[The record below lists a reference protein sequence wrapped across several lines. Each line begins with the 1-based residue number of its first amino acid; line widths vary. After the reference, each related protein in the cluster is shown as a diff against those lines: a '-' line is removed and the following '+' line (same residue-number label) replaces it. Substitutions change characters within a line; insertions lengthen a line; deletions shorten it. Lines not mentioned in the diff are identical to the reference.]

1 MDHKQLEAFIRD
13 AAARGWSKT
22 QTAAALGMH
31 KQKFW
36 DLLRLLPAFK
46 WAPKGHTLGN
56 KLGNESKRGVA
67 YPKVMAAARVAQ
79 QARRDQHRRTV
90 HGRSGSLEELATLCT
105 VSARTIRR
113 RLAAGQTPEQAF
125 TFRQPAPA
133 ARPGEQKG

>member
-1 MDHKQLEAFIRD
+1 MDQQQLEAFIRD

-22 QTAAALGMH
+22 QTAEALGMN

-36 DLLRLLPAFK
+36 EMLRLLPAFT

-56 KLGNESKRGVA
+56 KLGNESKRGHR
-67 YPKVMAAARVAQ
+67 YPKVMAAAKAAQ
-79 QARRDQHRRTV
+79 EARRQQGRRTV
-90 HGRSGSLEELATLCT
+90 RGHTGSLEELATLCT

-125 TFRQPAPA
+125 TFR
-133 ARPGEQKG
+133 PGVTAQTN